1 MGAGSLKFG
10 GDLLNLRGQ
19 KVGHE
24 AAVKDIALIQCSEER
39 TFLWLQLW
47 SNGRND
53 LKRGKP
59 LCLEFQWKVGG
70 LSSWSERFAVGNGWE
85 VLRRLG
91 VG

>member
-1 MGAGSLKFG
+1 MGAGSLKSG

-24 AAVKDIALIQCSEER
+24 AAVKDIALIQCREER
-39 TFLWLQLW
+39 IFSWLQLW

-53 LKRGKP
+53 LKGGKP

-70 LSSWSERFAVGNGWE
+70 LSS
-85 VLRRLG
+85 
-91 VG
+91 